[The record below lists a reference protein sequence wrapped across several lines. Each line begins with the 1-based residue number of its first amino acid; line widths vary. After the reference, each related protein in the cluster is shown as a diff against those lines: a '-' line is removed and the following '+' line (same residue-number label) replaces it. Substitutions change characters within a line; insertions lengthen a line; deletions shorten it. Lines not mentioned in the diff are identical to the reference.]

1 MKFYEKAWFIWVMMF
16 FFFPVGLFLLWK
28 YSAYS
33 TKAKGFITC
42 VIVAGFLIVGNSDS
56 QKTQTSTT
64 GEITKQ
70 TTVKQSDVS
79 KKITKHMRLTAE
91 QANGVEAIL
100 NQCGVTEIDTIK
112 HDATLDNSYAEGGK
126 GYRVRVNYDIQNLI
140 VYLSKDGNVD
150 AIRWASQNLYKD
162 SAVIS
167 KVSDFYL
174 TIEEQSRLQFFCEE
188 AVKNILKAPK
198 TADFPSITEWKF
210 SKDKEKIIVQSHV
223 DAQNSF
229 GANIRSHFQFTLTP
243 DGQTVK
249 SLIFDGKKYDF

>member
-1 MKFYEKAWFIWVMMF
+1 MMKFYEKTWFMWLMLV

-33 TKAKGFITC
+33 NKAKGIITC
-42 VIVAGFLIVGNSDS
+42 LIIGLLIFSNSTDEKAQPS
-56 QKTQTSTT
+56 ST
-64 GEITKQ
+64 GETVKQ
-70 TTVKQSDVS
+70 ATVKQSGVS
-79 KKITKHMRLTAE
+79 KKITKHTGLTPE

-100 NQCGVTEIDTIK
+100 SQCGVTEIDTIK
-112 HDATLDNSYAEGGK
+112 HDEILDNSYGEGGK
-126 GYRVRVNYDIQNLI
+126 GYRVKVNYDIENLI
-140 VYLSKDGNVD
+140 VYISKEGNVD
-150 AIRWASQNLYKD
+150 AIRWASQNLYKEGM
-162 SAVIS
+162 VIS

-198 TADFPSITEWKF
+198 TADFPSIADWKF

-229 GANIRSHFQFTLTP
+229 GANLRSKFQFTFTP